1 MTEEKESGA
10 ESDDVLQAAEKS
22 FNEDKRE
29 DEWRNG
35 IRERNRNT
43 VWKGGQ
49 GGMDLSTRDRNI
61 QKTQKLKGIIK
72 RMADNERDSLL
83 SGIKQLDLSMYIS
96 EFADAISDSNF
107 KLKDIQSVVQLCS
120 ELHVRYED
128 FSKSLVDGLM
138 KRFVAAESDTCAEPD
153 PRVLMWSICSRGPQ
167 GWGPLSQVGALQRKA
182 LEFLMHQ

>member
-83 SGIKQLDLSMYIS
+83 SGIKQLDLNRVEDPSGDLS
-96 EFADAISDSNF
+96 CGFDEV
-107 KLKDIQSVVQLCS
+107 SV
-120 ELHVRYED
+120 
-128 FSKSLVDGLM
+128 G
-138 KRFVAAESDTCAEPD
+138 VAGRRIRLDVSPY
-153 PRVLMWSICSRGPQ
+153 SR
-167 GWGPLSQVGALQRKA
+167 RTTRI
-182 LEFLMHQ
+182 